1 MKSPRALVAIALGL
15 AALALLELSAIS
27 PRLAQ
32 RQGIYLAL
40 ALGTL
45 LIATRIP
52 MRFWK
57 FTVPLLYL
65 AGLSSL
71 VAVLVIGRGAG
82 AQRWIPLGPFHWQP
96 AETMKLLLILT
107 LAYGYSR
114 RNDTWQMI
122 QMGLLAL
129 LPMLLVLLEPDLAT
143 ALTYFVIYAAVSLVM
158 GRNLGL
164 LLFLT
169 LPPLAVAFSFNPW
182 SFVVF
187 VGLVLVLLYVVR
199 VSPGYGLLLV
209 FLVTTVGLVS
219 PVLVDRLLHDYQ
231 KARIVAFLNPE
242 KYRQGPGWQTLQA
255 RIALGSGGLWGK
267 GYRRGT
273 QKGLAFLPEAHTDFI
288 FTSIGEEFGFVAT
301 ALVILL
307 FGIFFWGLASWADT
321 LESAVFRGIAAGILG
336 FLLYHT
342 ATNLATNLGL
352 FPVTGIPLP
361 FMTYG
366 GSHLITEF
374 AALGVLL
381 RIHRES
387 QEPRFAW

>member
-1 MKSPRALVAIALGL
+1 MKSPRWLVLIALLL

-27 PRLAQ
+27 PRLFQ
-32 RQGIYLAL
+32 RQTLYLAL
-40 ALGTL
+40 ALLTL
-45 LIATRIP
+45 GVTARIP
-52 MRFWK
+52 LRVWK
-57 FTVPLLYL
+57 YTMPVLYGLGLLSL
-65 AGLSSL
+65 AL
-71 VAVLVIGRGAG
+71 VLFVGRGAG

-107 LAYGYSR
+107 LAYGYER
-114 RNDTWQMI
+114 RNDTWQMLK
-122 QMGLLAL
+122 MGVLTL
-129 LPMLLVLLEPDLAT
+129 LPMGLVLLEPDLAT

-158 GRNLGL
+158 GRNLVL

-187 VGLVLVLLYVVR
+187 LGVVLILLYVVR
-199 VSPGYGLLLV
+199 VSPGHGLLLV
-209 FLVTTVGLVS
+209 FLVTAVGLLS
-219 PVLVDRLLHDYQ
+219 PVLVDHLLHDYQ

-255 RIALGSGGLWGK
+255 RIALGSGGLLGK
-267 GYRRGT
+267 GYRQGT

-301 ALVILL
+301 AMVMLL
-307 FGIFFWGLASWADT
+307 FVLFFWGLASWADT
-321 LESAVFRGIAAGILG
+321 LESPVFRGIAAGVLG
-336 FLLYHT
+336 FFLYHT
-342 ATNLATNLGL
+342 ATNLATNLGM

-381 RIHRES
+381 RVAREAR
-387 QEPRFAW
+387 EPRFSW